1 MRRTYTVLF
10 PIKIPPIPPSIT
22 RSPSYGSSTTV
33 ARPALCTTSSSMR
46 VFRTRSSGSS
56 PNIPRSPETSQ
67 HQHARRDGR
76 KQKKL
81 KIVMFDS
88 QESTVN
94 RSQGL
99 RKEKEGTFKNLGLF
113 AAQYNGIAACAYS
126 LKILTV
132 IHSFTLLY
140 MVCSIK
146 TSFYLLF

>member
-113 AAQYNGIAACAYS
+113 AAQYNGIAACASS
-126 LKILTV
+126 LKIFTV
-132 IHSFTLLY
+132 HT
-140 MVCSIK
+140 
-146 TSFYLLF
+146 